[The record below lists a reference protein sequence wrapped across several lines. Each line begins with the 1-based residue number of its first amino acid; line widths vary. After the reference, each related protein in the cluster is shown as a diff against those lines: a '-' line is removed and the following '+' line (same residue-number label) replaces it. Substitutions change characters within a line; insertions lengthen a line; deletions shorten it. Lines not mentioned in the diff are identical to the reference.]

1 MIRSLRL
8 IAVLTLAALALA
20 ACGNGK
26 QHWNTNNI
34 TGVMPDLQ
42 FTLTDENGNTVH
54 ANDYRG
60 KIKLMYFGYTHC
72 PDICPLTLATVG
84 RALKQLGSKADN
96 VRVLFVSVDPKRD
109 TPKVLKTYTDA
120 FGPQFVGLTGTQAQL
135 KALTKRYRVSYSY
148 QKPDKNGAYAVNHSA
163 AIFVF
168 GPDGKV
174 RLLMNRTDG
183 ATAMAQDL
191 SQLEADTIQS

>member
-8 IAVLTLAALALA
+8 IAVFSLAALALA

-26 QHWNTNNI
+26 QHWNTTNI
-34 TGVMPDLQ
+34 TGVMPNLQ

-54 ANDYRG
+54 ASHYRG
-60 KIKLMYFGYTHC
+60 KVKLMYFGYTHC

-84 RALKQLGSKADN
+84 RALKQLGSQADA

-109 TPKVLKTYTDA
+109 SPAVLKSYTDS
-120 FGPQFVGLTGTQAQL
+120 FGPRFVGLTGTPTQL

-148 QKPDKNGAYAVNHSA
+148 EKPDKNGAYAVNHSA

-168 GPDGKV
+168 GPQGKV

-183 ATAMAQDL
+183 ATAMAQDI
-191 SQLEADTIQS
+191 SQLEQDTAT